1 MICQDRL
8 ETNLLQLFAHT

>member
-8 ETNLLQLFAHT
+8 ETNLLQLFANT

>member
-8 ETNLLQLFAHT
+8 ETDLLELFAHA